1 MQFFACSGMRFN
13 WGAIFHLARFDTVQS
28 GVSPSKAHR
37 SDFLEKQKRRLLMTS
52 HDSPRIL
59 RLGKNK
65 FQRGY
70 LLFSLRFFLPQP
82 GVLPR
87 NAPIFKATE
96 LLGFRGPISL
106 PQKHRGVPWETP
118 GFGAKRKKLPAA
130 CSVSARMK
138 KKTS

>member
-70 LLFSLRFFLPQP
+70 LLFSLRFFCHNLEFCQGTPLFLRQLSCWALGGPFRCLKNIGAFLGKLQVSVRKERNCLRRVRFPP
-82 GVLPR
+82 G
-87 NAPIFKATE
+87 
-96 LLGFRGPISL
+96 
-106 PQKHRGVPWETP
+106 
-118 GFGAKRKKLPAA
+118 
-130 CSVSARMK
+130 
-138 KKTS
+138 